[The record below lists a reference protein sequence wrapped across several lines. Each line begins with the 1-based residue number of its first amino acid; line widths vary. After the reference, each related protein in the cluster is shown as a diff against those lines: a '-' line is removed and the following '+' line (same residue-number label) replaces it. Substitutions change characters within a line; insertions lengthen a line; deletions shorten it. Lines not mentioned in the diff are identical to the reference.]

1 MNPLV
6 LVDTGPLVALRREND
21 ADQRENDAD
30 HKICTET
37 LKQLPT
43 PLLTCWPVL
52 TEAAYLLR
60 SHPAR
65 VRELLAA
72 VNGGFLRVLPLRS
85 PDVVGINAILEQY
98 EDQSFQLADAALM
111 HLAQRENVSTIFT
124 LDRKDFSVYRPASG
138 KSLVILPA

>member
-6 LVDTGPLVALRREND
+6 LVDTGPLVALRHET
-21 ADQRENDAD
+21 DAD
-30 HKICTET
+30 HELCTET

-60 SHPAR
+60 SHPAQ

-111 HLAQRENVSTIFT
+111 YLAQRENVSTIFT

-138 KSLVILPA
+138 KSLTILPT